1 MTEAAAPDAG
11 PARSVAER
19 TFAVLLAFDA
29 QHRSMTLSQI
39 ARRSGLPVATTHR
52 LLHRLEGMAAVE
64 RDAQGAYAIGPLIW
78 RLGILAP
85 THDVI
90 GSGARTLLAKLGAQ
104 ASMDVRVY
112 SYFDGAAMCVE
123 EVLLGGGVSPG
134 GPGAMMPLTSSASGV
149 AIASNLPAEDLQR
162 LPLTR
167 ARFEDLV
174 AEVASVRTEGI
185 ARMTTAAGGEVAV
198 PLGVVGRPPMALSL
212 APPLAAARAANGG
225 ARRAAQ
231 SGAPVEAALRAAGRT
246 LAAMLNRATGPN
258 RAVAQ

>member
-1 MTEAAAPDAG
+1 MTDTSAPDAG

-39 ARRSGLPVATTHR
+39 ARRSGLPVATAHR

-64 RDAQGAYAIGPLIW
+64 RDAQGAYAVGPLIW

-90 GSGARTLLAKLGAQ
+90 GSGARTLLAKLGVQ
-104 ASMDVRVY
+104 TSMDVRVY

-123 EVLLGGGVSPG
+123 EVLLGGGVSPA
-134 GPGAMMPLTSSASGV
+134 GPGAMMPLAASAAGV
-149 AIASNLPAEDLQR
+149 AIASNLPAEDLGR

-167 ARFEDLV
+167 ARFEELARWAAAAQTD
-174 AEVASVRTEGI
+174 GI
-185 ARMTTAAGGEVAV
+185 ARLTTGAGAEVAV
-198 PLGVVGRPPMALSL
+198 PLDVVGRPPMALCLIS
-212 APPLAAARAANGG
+212 PLAAARAGNGG
-225 ARRAAQ
+225 ARRTALPA
-231 SGAPVEAALRAAGRT
+231 APVEGALRAAGRA
-246 LAAMLNRATGPN
+246 LAAVLTRAT
-258 RAVAQ
+258 AQDRGGAQ